1 MDDRFDRRKLLL
13 HLGDMLEA
21 LNCLSRTGQPDML
34 VAQLAAQ
41 QESLQAFKFLQM
53 VAPGMTVAAFGARVA
68 SAFFLWPKE
77 LLEAELNRKAL
88 ASTVQH
94 DLFDGN
100 PDGWKAYVARMQ
112 KKVKWFGT
120 GLPEMKKRNAEE
132 PPHVAAKMDTSP
144 AEASVKAAPLAEWDE
159 PDEKRGW
166 PWPQPGST
174 S

>member
-1 MDDRFDRRKLLL
+1 MDDRFDRRELLL

-21 LNCLSRTGQPDML
+21 VSCLYKAGQPDTP
-34 VAQLAAQ
+34 VTQLAAQ
-41 QESLQAFKFLQM
+41 QESLETFVFLHM
-53 VAPGMTVAAFGARVA
+53 VAPRMTVAEFGARVA

-77 LLEAELNRKAL
+77 LLEADLNRKAL

-100 PDGWKAYVARMQ
+100 PDGWRTYVAHMQ
-112 KKVKWFGT
+112 KKVGWFGT
-120 GLPEMKKRNAEE
+120 GLPEMKRSVSDEAV
-132 PPHVAAKMDTSP
+132 HVAAEEASP
-144 AEASVKAAPLAEWDE
+144 VEASVEAAPAAEWDA
-159 PDEKRGW
+159 PDQKKGW

>member
-1 MDDRFDRRKLLL
+1 MDDQFERRELLL

-21 LNCLSRTGQPDML
+21 LNCLARTGQPDAP
-34 VAQLAAQ
+34 VVQLATQ
-41 QESLQAFKFLQM
+41 DSLRDFAFLRM
-53 VAPGMTVAAFGARVA
+53 VAPEMTVSVFCARVA

-77 LLEAELNRKAL
+77 LLEATLNRKAL

-100 PDGWKAYVARMQ
+100 PSGWRAYVAYMR
-112 KKVKWFGT
+112 KKVRWYGA
-120 GLPEMKKRNAEE
+120 GLPEIKSGASEE
-132 PPHVAAKMDTSP
+132 PVYATAHASP
-144 AEASVKAAPLAEWDE
+144 VEAAPLDEWDA
-159 PDEKRGW
+159 PDEKKGW

>member
-1 MDDRFDRRKLLL
+1 MDDRFDRRELLL

-21 LNCLSRTGQPDML
+21 SNCLSRTSQPDML

-41 QESLQAFKFLQM
+41 QESLQAFKFLRM
-53 VAPGMTVAAFGARVA
+53 VAPRMTVAAFGARVI

-77 LLEAELNRKAL
+77 LLETELNRTAL

-100 PDGWKAYVARMQ
+100 PSGWKAYVAHLQ
-112 KKVKWFGT
+112 KEVKWFGT
-120 GLPEMKKRNAEE
+120 GLPEMESGASEE
-132 PPHVAAKMDTSP
+132 PAPAAANDASP
-144 AEASVKAAPLAEWDE
+144 VEVSVEAAPLAEWDA
-159 PDEKRGW
+159 PDEKKGW